1 MLIYLDDYRQA
12 KAGMAQTNHGLTRLK
27 NGTDGDDV
35 MDTAWSTATLHALHK
50 PAPNALSP
58 ELPDDLTKIDIDS
71 FMNRIYALASQV

>member
-12 KAGMAQTNHGLTRLK
+12 KAGMAGTNIGLTRLK

-35 MDTAWSTATLHALHK
+35 MNTVWSPATLHALHN

-58 ELPDDLTKIDIDS
+58 ELPDDLAKIDIDL
-71 FMNRIYALASQV
+71 FMHRIYALASQV